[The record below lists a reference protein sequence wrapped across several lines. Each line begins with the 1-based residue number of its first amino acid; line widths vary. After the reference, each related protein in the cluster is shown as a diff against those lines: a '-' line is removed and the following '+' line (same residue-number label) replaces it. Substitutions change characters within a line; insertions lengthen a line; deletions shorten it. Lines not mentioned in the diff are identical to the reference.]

1 MSVNNLLHELFHS
14 FNIASGMG
22 GMRPGSL
29 FDKPG
34 IIKKVMFDTEDDENS
49 VPDLLEVRNGV
60 ERQNPSLDDTELHAD
75 LGMFYIH
82 GLITDDDIKGLT
94 DAYQFAIRQAML
106 YHTDPATYAERL
118 GLGPEDEAN
127 LQVTIESHERLPI
140 LRYNTVGT
148 GGLINGQIHLS
159 DNNVLATANRGDE
172 QRATYTLLARTA
184 SPVISYHPEEG
195 EVRAFWVYVGAPV
208 SQGYGYGWVRRDTL
222 PVSDAVIMSLPI
234 RTFEN
239 TDPTRPI
246 D

>member
-1 MSVNNLLHELFHS
+1 
-14 FNIASGMG
+14 
-22 GMRPGSL
+22 
-29 FDKPG
+29 
-34 IIKKVMFDTEDDENS
+34 
-49 VPDLLEVRNGV
+49 
-60 ERQNPSLDDTELHAD
+60 
-75 LGMFYIH
+75 
-82 GLITDDDIKGLT
+82 
-94 DAYQFAIRQAML
+94 ML

-148 GGLINGQIHLS
+148 GGLINGQIQLS